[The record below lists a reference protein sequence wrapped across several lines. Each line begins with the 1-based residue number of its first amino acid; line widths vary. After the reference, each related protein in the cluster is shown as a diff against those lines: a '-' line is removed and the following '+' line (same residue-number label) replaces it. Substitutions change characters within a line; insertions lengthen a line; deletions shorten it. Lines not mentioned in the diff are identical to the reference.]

1 MEYLIRDFQESD
13 IDQLIILCT
22 KHAAHEQ
29 ADYDPKDKAD
39 VLKMYCSLIT
49 LACAAGL

>member
-13 IDQLIILCT
+13 IDQLIILCA

-29 ADYDPKDKAD
+29 SDYDPKDKAIT
-39 VLKMYCSLIT
+39 LKMRCSQIILV
-49 LACAAGL
+49 CAAGL